1 MKTAW
6 FFLFVSCCLPCMIQH
21 VGANTCEVS
30 ENISPEKVIAKKRAV
45 FRIFSIGEQ
54 DFRSGTGFLISKD
67 GLIATNSHVV
77 HNASDIT
84 VYILSEDGTCAYE
97 ATAKIAKEDEEKDL
111 AIIRLQN
118 IPHALPEPFK
128 LCDEPATV
136 LEEVLAMGFPTALDR
151 PLSVAADISGKI
163 IKDPTFIEN
172 LDPNVTKGAIS
183 KVGSWIIHDAKISS
197 GNSGG
202 PLVSLKT
209 GRVLGVNTAKTQGA
223 TSFYMAIPIN
233 DALYMAVDVLST
245 NDYTERQEKLA
256 ENGDVDA
263 MVSLAWLLYERQEE
277 DKRDPQRALA
287 LMKKAAALGNKEAL
301 DHLGHMYSDNKSI
314 KPDAELAIKYLT
326 ESGTA
331 HAKLRLCEI
340 YLNGLPSCNLKPA
353 PAKGFR
359 FVKEFA
365 DSTRNAIAR
374 QMLASCYRKGIGTKR
389 NLAEAERI
397 LRKLIEEDI
406 RKNGFSFMLPS
417 YRLDLGETLLEGTD
431 RKKIDEG
438 IGILKVLSNPPE
450 FIHAFDNIK
459 GDACRLLGNWYFFG
473 EKNQKDERLGVY
485 YYQLGAEVKQPS
497 CMFLLGL
504 ALLYGD
510 GIEKN
515 EKLGF
520 SFIQQAIDL
529 GITKKAYSAIANY
542 LLKNNRKKEA
552 LPFLQMAAMAGC
564 GDSACIIATL
574 YYFGEDG
581 IKKDRTAAVK
591 ILTHVINS
599 SDNPKDREHAREVLL
614 KLTKT
619 SPRPSAS
626 SKKTKSAKPTPRVQP
641 QENSHRW

>member
-21 VGANTCEVS
+21 VGATTYEVS
-30 ENISPEKVIAKKRAV
+30 GNISSEKILAKKRAV
-45 FRIFSIGEQ
+45 FRIFSIV
-54 DFRSGTGFLISKD
+54 DRHLCSGTGFLISKE
-67 GLIATNSHVV
+67 GHIVTNSHVI
-77 HNASDIT
+77 HNASDIA
-84 VYILSEDGTCAYE
+84 VYILSEDGTFAYE
-97 ATAKIAKEDEEKDL
+97 AEAKIATDDKDKDL
-111 AIIRLQN
+111 AIVRLQN
-118 IPHALPEPFK
+118 IPMDLPEPFE
-128 LCDEPATV
+128 LSDERASI
-136 LEEVLAMGFPTALDR
+136 LEEVVAMGFPTALDK

-163 IKDPTFIEN
+163 ITDPTFIEN
-172 LDPNVTKGAIS
+172 LDPNVTKGAVS
-183 KVGSWIIHDAKISS
+183 KVGSWLVHDAKISS

-202 PLVSLKT
+202 PLVSMKT
-209 GRVLGVNTAKTQGA
+209 GKVLGVNTAKTQGS
-223 TSFYMAIPIN
+223 TSFYMAIPSA
-233 DALYMAVDVLST
+233 DVAFMARDVFFT
-245 NDYTERQEKLA
+245 NDYTERTEKLA
-256 ENGDVDA
+256 ESGDIDA

-287 LMKKAAALGNKEAL
+287 LMKKAAALRNKEAL
-301 DHLGHMYSDNKSI
+301 CHLGYMYSDNKSI
-314 KPDAELAIKYLT
+314 KPNAELAIKYLT
-326 ESGTA
+326 ESGTP

-340 YLNGLPSCNLKPA
+340 YLDGIPACNFKPA

-365 DSTRNAIAR
+365 ESTELPLAR
-374 QMLASCYRKGIGTKR
+374 QILASCYRKGIGTKR

-397 LRKLIEEDI
+397 LRELIEEDI
-406 RKNGFSFMLPS
+406 RTNGISFMLPS
-417 YRLDLGETLLEGTD
+417 YRLNLGETLLEGTD

-438 IGILKVLSNPPE
+438 ISILKVLST
-450 FIHAFDNIK
+450 HAFDNIK
-459 GDACRLLGNWYFFG
+459 GDACRRLGNWYFFG
-473 EKNQKDERLGVY
+473 GKNQKDERLGVY
-485 YYQLGAEVKQPS
+485 YYQLGAEAKHPS

-564 GDSACIIATL
+564 GDSACMVAAL

-581 IKKDRTAAVK
+581 IKKDRTAAIK
-591 ILTHVINS
+591 ILNRVINS
-599 SDNPKDREHAREVLL
+599 SEDPKERKKAREILQ
-614 KLTKT
+614 KLTQPT
-619 SPRPSAS
+619 PRPSGTRKQRS
-626 SKKTKSAKPTPRVQP
+626 SKPAPRVQP
-641 QENSHRW
+641 QENAHRW

>member
-21 VGANTCEVS
+21 AGASAYEVS
-30 ENISPEKVIAKKRAV
+30 ENISPENVIAKKRAV
-45 FRIFSIGEQ
+45 FRIFSIGKH
-54 DFRSGTGFLISKD
+54 DFRSGTGFLISED

-77 HNASDIT
+77 HNASDIF
-84 VYILSEDGTCAYE
+84 VYILSEDGTFAYE
-97 ATAKIAKEDEEKDL
+97 VDAKMAKEDQEKDV

-118 IPHALPEPFK
+118 IPVSLPEPFE
-128 LCDEPATV
+128 LSDERASV
-136 LEEVLAMGFPTALDR
+136 LEEVVAMGFPGALDR
-151 PLSVAADISGKI
+151 SLSVAADFSGKI
-163 IKDPTFIEN
+163 ITNPTFIEN
-172 LDPNVTKGAIS
+172 LDPNVTKGAVS

-223 TSFYMAIPIN
+223 TSFYMAIP
-233 DALYMAVDVLST
+233 AGTVASMARDVHFT
-245 NDYTERQEKLA
+245 NAYTKSKEELA
-256 ENGDVDA
+256 KSGDVDA
-263 MVSLAWLLYERQEE
+263 MVSLAWLLYDEVQEE

-287 LMKKAAALGNKEAL
+287 LMKKAADLGNKEAM
-301 DHLGHMYSDNKSI
+301 DHLGYMYSDNKSI

-326 ESGTA
+326 ESGTP

-340 YLNGLPSCNLKPA
+340 YINGIPACNFKPA

-365 DSTRNAIAR
+365 ESTGNVIAR
-374 QMLASCYRKGIGTKR
+374 QILASCYRKGTGTKR
-389 NLAEAERI
+389 NLAEAEKI
-397 LRKLIEEDI
+397 LRELIEEDI
-406 RKNGFSFMLPS
+406 RKDGCLLPC
-417 YRLDLGETLLEGTD
+417 YRLDLGETLLEETD
-431 RKKIDEG
+431 RSKINEG
-438 IGILKVLSNPPE
+438 IGILKVLSD
-450 FIHAFDNIK
+450 HAVDNIK

-473 EKNQKDERLGVY
+473 EKTKKDKQLGVY
-485 YYQLGAEVKQPS
+485 YYRLGSEAKHPS

-504 ALLYGD
+504 ALIYGN

-529 GITKKAYSAIANY
+529 GITKKAYGAIANY

-564 GDSACIIATL
+564 GNSACMVATL

-581 IKKDRTAAVK
+581 IKKDRTAAVQ

-599 SDNPKDREHAREVLL
+599 ADDPKDREHARELLL
-614 KLTKT
+614 KLTKA
-619 SPRPSAS
+619 SPRPSSS
-626 SKKTKSAKPTPRVQP
+626 SKKKKSAKPAPRVHP
-641 QENSHRW
+641 QENSRRW